1 MSKKLNTK
9 MLCTE
14 AIMAALFVV
23 FDILATNFSG
33 IFGGNIKFSL
43 SGLPIIIC
51 SLLFGPVSGM
61 LVGLVGAFASQML
74 TYGFTATTV
83 LWILPAVARGL
94 VTGWLFIALGKKL
107 NFGYITLITIISS
120 IIVTALNTLVGY
132 IDSQVYG
139 YPYAVFAMTTVT
151 RFVTGVATA
160 VIYSIILVPIVKQ
173 LKKHI

>member
-94 VTGWLFIALGKKL
+94 ITGCLFIAFGRKL

-120 IIVTALNTLVGY
+120 IVITALNTLVGY
-132 IDSQVYG
+132 IDSLVYG
-139 YPYAVFAMTTVT
+139 YPYAVFAMTTLT
-151 RFVTGVATA
+151 RFITGVATA
-160 VIYSIILVPIVKQ
+160 VVYSIILVPIIKE